1 MLLWAIIIFSVTS
14 SIYGQENILEER
26 IEALEKKTAALE
38 LKAESTQLRFEI
50 GLFNTV
56 ENIILNLR
64 NLQSS
69 ITATKTDQEI
79 TQNMVNKS
87 TFKDDFSPTPV
98 KSPCPIRK
106 SNVCDCPNR
115 HVVTGKSLSEALLFA
130 EHGENMLCTNIVLN
144 VRNKFCTQHV
154 SYTSSIHE
162 NSKLRSLRTYCVQ
175 KFFFDI
181 QNNFCTQHVL
191 PMFCKEKSF

>member
-1 MLLWAIIIFSVTS
+1 MLLWVIIIFSVTN

-87 TFKDDFSPTPV
+87 TFKDDLSTTPV

-106 SNVCDCPNR
+106 SNVCDCANR
-115 HVVTGKSLSEALLFA
+115 HTGTGKSLSEALLFA
-130 EHGENMLCTNIVLN
+130 EHWENILCTKIVMN
-144 VRNKFCTQHV
+144 VR
-154 SYTSSIHE
+154 
-162 NSKLRSLRTYCVQ
+162 
-175 KFFFDI
+175 
-181 QNNFCTQHVL
+181 NNFCTQLVPPGLSFNVL
-191 PMFCKEKSF
+191 Q

>member
-38 LKAESTQLRFEI
+38 SKAESSQLRFEI

-56 ENIILNLR
+56 ENVILNLR

-79 TQNMVNKS
+79 TRNMVNKS
-87 TFKDDFSPTPV
+87 TFKDDLSTTV

-106 SNVCDCPNR
+106 SNVCDCANR
-115 HVVTGKSLSEALLFA
+115 HVGMQDGNRAQTPDQTNKSNLFLIENQWFAFDKTIRRKRDDAKAYCALAF
-130 EHGENMLCTNIVLN
+130 GENF
-144 VRNKFCTQHV
+144 RGK
-154 SYTSSIHE
+154 IHE
-162 NSKLRSLRTYCVQ
+162 PRT
-175 KFFFDI
+175 KR
-181 QNNFCTQHVL
+181 
-191 PMFCKEKSF
+191 

>member
-115 HVVTGKSLSEALLFA
+115 HVVTGKSLSEGLLFA

-144 VRNKFCTQHV
+144 VRNH
-154 SYTSSIHE
+154 
-162 NSKLRSLRTYCVQ
+162 
-175 KFFFDI
+175 
-181 QNNFCTQHVL
+181 FCTQHVL
-191 PMFCKEKSF
+191 PRFELGIFMF

>member
-69 ITATKTDQEI
+69 ITATKIDQEI
-79 TQNMVNKS
+79 TQNIVNKS

-98 KSPCPIRK
+98 KSPCPTRK
-106 SNVCDCPNR
+106 SNVCDCANR
-115 HVVTGKSLSEALLFA
+115 HVGTGKSLSEALLFA

-144 VRNKFCTQHV
+144 V
-154 SYTSSIHE
+154 
-162 NSKLRSLRTYCVQ
+162 
-175 KFFFDI
+175 
-181 QNNFCTQHVL
+181 
-191 PMFCKEKSF
+191 

>member
-79 TQNMVNKS
+79 TQNVVNKS
-87 TFKDDFSPTPV
+87 GTFKDDFSPMPV
-98 KSPCPIRK
+98 KSPCPNRK
-106 SNVCDCPNR
+106 SNVCDCANH
-115 HVVTGKSLSEALLFA
+115 HVGMLDGQRPQTPDQTNKSNLFLI
-130 EHGENMLCTNIVLN
+130 ENQWFAFDKTI
-144 VRNKFCTQHV
+144 RRK
-154 SYTSSIHE
+154 
-162 NSKLRSLRTYCVQ
+162 RDDARQ
-175 KFFFDI
+175 KKTPAD
-181 QNNFCTQHVL
+181 
-191 PMFCKEKSF
+191 

>member
-79 TQNMVNKS
+79 TQNRVNKS

-98 KSPCPIRK
+98 KSPCPNRK
-106 SNVCDCPNR
+106 SNVCDCANL
-115 HVVTGKSLSEALLFA
+115 HVGMLEGLRPQTPDQTNKSNLFLIENQWFA
-130 EHGENMLCTNIVLN
+130 FDKTIRRKRDDARAYCASAFGENF
-144 VRNKFCTQHV
+144 RGK
-154 SYTSSIHE
+154 IHE
-162 NSKLRSLRTYCVQ
+162 PRT
-175 KFFFDI
+175 KR
-181 QNNFCTQHVL
+181 
-191 PMFCKEKSF
+191 

>member
-1 MLLWAIIIFSVTS
+1 MRLWATIIFSVTS

-79 TQNMVNKS
+79 TQNVVNKS
-87 TFKDDFSPTPV
+87 GTFKVDFSPMPV
-98 KSPCPIRK
+98 KSPCPTRK
-106 SNVCDCPNR
+106 SNVCDCANR
-115 HVVTGKSLSEALLFA
+115 HVGTGKSLSEALLFA
-130 EHGENMLCTNIVLN
+130 EHGENMYCTNIVLN
-144 VRNKFCTQHV
+144 VGN
-154 SYTSSIHE
+154 
-162 NSKLRSLRTYCVQ
+162 
-175 KFFFDI
+175 
-181 QNNFCTQHVL
+181 
-191 PMFCKEKSF
+191 